1 MSYAF
6 NKANS
11 RTRTTGKSLT
21 DQSQAKETDINIIVN
36 RFLKTGNRPL
46 AAKQPIA
53 GDFSQLPRD
62 LRGFI
67 HQARSIRRL
76 RERLPDALKEKTVEE
91 LMSLTGDELKKI
103 LAPPAEPPAKKADE
117 PPKEPAK

>member
-6 NKANS
+6 NKAMS
-11 RTRTTGKSLT
+11 RTRTVTKSKT
-21 DQSQAKETDINIIVN
+21 DQSQAKETDINIIIN

-53 GDFSQLPRD
+53 GDFSRLPRD

-67 HQARSIRRL
+67 HQARSIKRL
-76 RERLPDALKEKTVEE
+76 RDQLPDALKEKTVDE
-91 LMSLTGDELKKI
+91 LMSLTADELKKI
-103 LAPPAEPPAKKADE
+103 LAPPADSPPTQEEVKK
-117 PPKEPAK
+117 